1 MSSRVLV
8 GSAVVAGLVV
18 LGLADVVAHLSGL
31 PVGAITRDAQSTQ
44 HTSAAVG
51 AVSLFNDMAWAVA
64 GALSLF
70 VAWAS
75 PVARPYMLVFGMLMF
90 ILAADDS
97 LMLHEIVGPKI
108 VGIPELAFFALYAL
122 LAVWVLWLLVRSKAP
137 RNVTFTYLLGGCFL
151 AASVLADLTGRNWY
165 LVEDGAKLLGTLVWI
180 TLPLMAYDAQRRQ
193 GTDVQRHDEQDARR
207 TADSSNSDRFEA
219 REPRVD
225 AGAAAS
231 ARSSGD
237 PAVPVKGD

>member
-75 PVARPYMLVFGMLMF
+75 PVARAYMLVFGMLMF

-97 LMLHEIVGPKI
+97 LMLHENVGPKV
-108 VGIPELAFFALYAL
+108 VGVPELAFFALYAL

-180 TLPLMAYDAQRRQ
+180 TLPLMAYDGHRNPPQTWNGAVSKRR
-193 GTDVQRHDEQDARR
+193 EK
-207 TADSSNSDRFEA
+207 
-219 REPRVD
+219 
-225 AGAAAS
+225 AAS
-231 ARSSGD
+231 
-237 PAVPVKGD
+237 VKTSDHLGAPKPF